1 MKEREKMKKDNIK
14 KISLLGTLIAGT
26 ALCVTLPL
34 ASCASTTNEE
44 TIAPFFKSLSG
55 DVYYSFSNVIANRIV
70 LIDGINGK
78 ENVYYLSVKDNEMR
92 VSPETYTDYFYW
104 KINREGS
111 K

>member
-1 MKEREKMKKDNIK
+1 MNRKM
-14 KISLLGTLIAGT
+14 KISLVGTLIAGT
-26 ALCVTLPL
+26 ALCVALPL
-34 ASCASTTNEE
+34 ASCASTTKEE

-70 LIDGINGK
+70 RIDGI
-78 ENVYYLSVKDNEMR
+78 NVYYLSVKDNEMR
-92 VSPETYTDYFYW
+92 VSPETYIEYFVW

>member
-1 MKEREKMKKDNIK
+1 MNRKM
-14 KISLLGTLIAGT
+14 KISLAGTLIAGT

-34 ASCASTTNEE
+34 ASCASTTKEE

-55 DVYYSFSNVIANRIV
+55 DVYYSFSNVIANRIDR
-70 LIDGINGK
+70 IDGING
-78 ENVYYLSVKDNEMR
+78 NVYYLSVKDNEMR
-92 VSPETYTDYFYW
+92 VSPETYIEYFVW

>member
-1 MKEREKMKKDNIK
+1 MNRKM
-14 KISLLGTLIAGT
+14 KISLAGTLIAGT

-34 ASCASTTNEE
+34 ASCASTTKE
-44 TIAPFFKSLSG
+44 APFFKSLSG

-70 LIDGINGK
+70 LIDGINGR

>member
-1 MKEREKMKKDNIK
+1 MNRKM
-14 KISLLGTLIAGT
+14 KISLAGTLIAGT

-34 ASCASTTNEE
+34 ASCASTTKEE

-70 LIDGINGK
+70 RIDGI
-78 ENVYYLSVKDNEMR
+78 NVYYLSVKDNEMR
-92 VSPETYTDYFYW
+92 VSPETYIEYFVW